1 MTRYITIFHC
11 LPIILDSKTI
21 SPLKG
26 FLTLLKILL
35 WKYIW
40 WVSAQI
46 WETELRDIELEQQ
59 LDPIKFGDEWRRRKL
74 WMNKNSKESN
84 GDILERFKNRC
95 LNLQSLKRRLKMYS
109 HQVLTFFSGLEDLMI
124 LHTMSTNTLKSL

>member
-1 MTRYITIFHC
+1 
-11 LPIILDSKTI
+11 
-21 SPLKG
+21 
-26 FLTLLKILL
+26 
-35 WKYIW
+35 
-40 WVSAQI
+40 
-46 WETELRDIELEQQ
+46 
-59 LDPIKFGDEWRRRKL
+59 
-74 WMNKNSKESN
+74 MNKNSKESN